1 MALFLLMFMLAC
13 ISFNPS
19 RNTIYG
25 NSDEQRACYF
35 FRNTTPINISLDSDF
50 TDYERRQFT
59 TALPS
64 LRRLNLNYVLVSSV
78 HSHVD
83 LYVRSW
89 RNPKIGSN
97 TIGLYRSHSNYI
109 LIDVEGIST
118 DQQMQTI
125 INHEIGHWLGMR
137 HICLTNRDVYKY
149 DCFTEVGFGMGV
161 MNPIIDRGSSHLFSE
176 LDMNNFHSV
185 LRQEGCE

>member
-1 MALFLLMFMLAC
+1 MFMLAC

-19 RNTIYG
+19 RNTIYR
-25 NSDEQRACYF
+25 NTDEQRACYF
-35 FRNTTPINISLDSDF
+35 YRNLNPINISLDSSF
-50 TDYERRQFT
+50 TDYERRQFK

-64 LRRLNLNYVLVSSV
+64 LHGLNLNYQLVSPI
-78 HSHVD
+78 HPHVD
-83 LYVRSW
+83 LYVRDW

-118 DQQMQTI
+118 DQQMRTI
-125 INHEIGHWLGMR
+125 IVHEIGHWIGMR
-137 HICLTNRDVYKY
+137 HVCLTNRDVAKF
-149 DCFTEVGFGMGV
+149 DCYTEVGFGTGV
-161 MNPIIDRGSSHLFSE
+161 MNPIINRESSNSFSA
-176 LDMNNFHSV
+176 LDLRNFHSV